1 MEILTISQ
9 LNGMAKR
16 ILETNFSSV
25 AVEGEVSKATLHSSG
40 HFYLTLKDRFSSV
53 DAVIYKGNLRGLKLM
68 MPSLGQIWH
77 FQGRISLWEKTGR
90 FIFVIET
97 AYPAGEGAIYM
108 KFLLLKEKL
117 AKEGLFDRTKKR
129 SLPKYPQKV
138 GIVTS
143 PTGAVIKDFVNIYR
157 RRFPSADVILSPS
170 AVQGEN
176 APSELIR
183 AMKKFINTDVQLVVV
198 ARGGGSAED
207 LAPFNDEN
215 LAREIAAFPL
225 PVVSAIGHETDNCI
239 SDLAADL
246 SAPTPSAAAELI
258 FPDRREILDNLFYL
272 RKKMS
277 AHVSDK
283 AKYNRAKLN
292 SLSDSYSLNSVK
304 GKINEYS
311 ALLGYRN
318 ESILKAIKAAIE
330 SKKGKMSILS
340 ERIDI
345 KKLKD
350 SLSFKKEI
358 FGYKSAEVNRRML
371 GRLDKAR
378 ESADLL
384 EKKLSGLSPYTVL
397 KKGYAMVYDSTGNFV
412 SSGDF
417 VNSEEVYDVKFYDKT
432 WEMKAQ
438 KEKT

>member
-16 ILETNFSSV
+16 TLEMNFSSV

-40 HFYLTLKDRFSSV
+40 HFYLTLKDEYASV
-53 DAVIYKGNLRGLKLM
+53 DAVIYKGNLRNLKRM
-68 MPSLGQIWH
+68 VPAIGQIWR

-97 AYPAGEGAIYM
+97 AFPAGEGALYM
-108 KFLLLKEKL
+108 KFLILKEKL
-117 AKEGLFDRTKKR
+117 SKEGLFDRSKKR

-143 PTGAVIKDFVNIYR
+143 PTGAVIKDFVNIYK
-157 RRFPSADVILSPS
+157 RRFPCADVILSPS

-183 AMKKFINTDVQLVVV
+183 AMKRFLNTDVQLVVL

-225 PVVSAIGHETDNCI
+225 PVVSAIGHETDSCI

-246 SAPTPSAAAELI
+246 FAPTPSAAAELI
-258 FPDRREILDNLFYL
+258 FPDRKEILENLFYL
-272 RKKMS
+272 RKKIS
-277 AHVSDK
+277 SHISEK
-283 AKYNRAKLN
+283 AKYAETKLSSYSN
-292 SLSDSYSLNSVK
+292 SYSLNSVK
-304 GKINEYS
+304 GRINEYS
-311 ALLGYRN
+311 ALLGYKN
-318 ESILKAIKAAIE
+318 ESVNKAVKAVLE
-330 SKKGKMSILS
+330 SKKGKLS
-340 ERIDI
+340 VLNERIDI

-350 SLSFKKEI
+350 SLAFKREI
-358 FGYKSAEVNRRML
+358 FGYKSAEINRRML
-371 GRLDKAR
+371 DRLEKAR
-378 ESADLL
+378 ENIDIS
-384 EKKLSGLSPYTVL
+384 EKKLHSLSPFAFL
-397 KKGYAMVYDSTGNFV
+397 KKGYAMVYDSAGNFV
-412 SSGDF
+412 RSGDF
-417 VNSEEVYDVKFYDKT
+417 VNSGDVYDVKFHDKT

-438 KEKT
+438 KEKI